1 MSLKYLLDTNV
12 VSEPLRPKPAT
23 AILRRLRC
31 HEGETAI
38 ASIVWHELQFGF
50 ERLVESRR
58 RAAIKRYLEEVVEA
72 SFPILD
78 YDRSAAEWHARE
90 RARLE
95 AERLHPSWMVRSRR
109 SRVSM
114 TWCSSPPTKPTSL
127 SLKGYRSKVGSRPT
141 SVHKCFDVLMWD

>member
-1 MSLKYLLDTNV
+1 MRLKYLLDTNV

-23 AILRRLRC
+23 AILRRLRR
-31 HEGETAI
+31 HEGEAAI

-95 AERLHPSWMVRSRR
+95 AAGKTPSFVDGQIAAIAS
-109 SRVSM
+109 VNDLVLV
-114 TWCSSPPTKPTSL
+114 TANQAHFL
-127 SLKGYRSKVGSRPT
+127 EFKGLQVQS
-141 SVHKCFDVLMWD
+141 WA